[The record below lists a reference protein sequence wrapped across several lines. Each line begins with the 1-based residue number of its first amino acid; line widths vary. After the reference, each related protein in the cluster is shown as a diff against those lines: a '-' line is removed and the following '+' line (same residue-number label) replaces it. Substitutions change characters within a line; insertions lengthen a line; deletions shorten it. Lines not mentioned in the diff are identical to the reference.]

1 MRVPLVTALE
11 KITVEPA
18 KILGIDAGHLS
29 PDSAADVCI
38 FDPEEYW
45 NVETTAIKSQGKNTP
60 FLGMELPGKVKYT
73 LVSGH
78 VVHED

>member
-1 MRVPLVTALE
+1 MRVPLVKALAR
-11 KITVEPA
+11 ITEVPA

-29 PDSAADVCI
+29 LGGAADLCI

-45 NVETTAIKSQGKNTP
+45 TVAATAIKSQGKNTP

-73 LVSGH
+73 LVNGH
-78 VVHED
+78 VVYED